1 MLKEKLTSLIAEAMK
16 DNNKSRLKVLRLIK
30 SEYQKF
36 ETSGKDKKLT
46 DADEITILKKLRKQW
61 IEEIQLY
68 RDANRDVTELSEELM
83 NLDGFIPEEL
93 SEDKQYAIIQAT
105 MDKYFMDIPVIE
117 RKSMKH
123 LGAVMK
129 IIKQTYPIIEGKKVS
144 EVYKE
149 ILGM

>member
-16 DNNKSRLKVLRLIK
+16 DNNKNRLKVLRLIK

-61 IEEIQLY
+61 MEEIQLY
-68 RDANRDVTELSEELM
+68 RDANRDVTELSEELT
-83 NLDGFIPEEL
+83 NLDGFVPEEL
-93 SEDKQYAIIQAT
+93 SEDKQYAIIQAA